1 MQLYRRGPIY
11 WVKWSAGGV
20 VIRRSCHTTNR
31 AKAKNYADA
40 ISAAAKAPTLE
51 DAIEVL
57 KLIYGERRGGLP
69 LAAAW
74 DEYHRLAKT
83 LGKLAI
89 GERTIERR
97 KNILA
102 NFARWAASARP
113 QAKTVQSITPPI
125 AAAYAGVLARSKRKT
140 KTRANILGELGTI
153 WRTLEKVSA
162 DIRNP
167 WADLAPKD
175 IDSERGK
182 AFTADEVARILAAAR
197 EVGKEWFPVCVV
209 ALHTGLRYG
218 DIARLKWSQIED
230 GAIRLTPHKTA
241 RFGIATALPLIKPV
255 ADALAELPHTGVHCF
270 PTHAHFY
277 GNRSSSSRAALNFAE
292 VLTRAGIPA
301 KGSGYTFHSFR
312 HTAAT
317 RLADAGISTETR
329 KRILGHTEDATADR
343 YDHAAHLEEVKAAM
357 EAAGK

>member
-1 MQLYRRGPIY
+1 MQLYRRGPIF
-11 WVKWSAGGV
+11 WVKWSADGV
-20 VIRRSCHTTNR
+20 VIRRSTHTTDR
-31 AKAKNYADA
+31 TKAKRFADS
-40 ISAAAKAPTLE
+40 IAAAARAPTLE

-57 KLIYGERRGGLP
+57 KLIYGERKGGLP

-74 DEYHRLAKT
+74 DEYQRLAKT
-83 LGKLAI
+83 LGKLDI
-89 GERTIERR
+89 GERTIARR

-102 NFARWAASARP
+102 KFALWAAQARP

-125 AAAYAGVLARSKRKT
+125 AAAYAAVLAHSKRKT

-162 DIRNP
+162 NIRNP
-167 WADLAPKD
+167 WADLAPKNT
-175 IDSERGK
+175 DSERGK
-182 AFTADEVARILAAAR
+182 AFSNQQVNAILQAAR
-197 EVGKEWFPVCVV
+197 EVGKEWYPVCVI

-218 DIARLKWSQIED
+218 DIARLKWSQIVA
-230 GAIRLTPHKTA
+230 GAIRLKPHKTE

-255 ADALAELPHTGVHCF
+255 AAALAELPRTGAYCF

-277 GNRSSSSRAALNFAE
+277 GNRGRVSREALAFSE
-292 VLTRAGIPA
+292 VLAAAGVV
-301 KGSGYTFHSFR
+301 GSGYTFHSFR

-343 YDHAAHLEEVKAAM
+343 YDHAAHLAEVKAAM
-357 EAAGK
+357 EAAEK